1 MSEIDKN
8 DIDLYKKKE
17 EEYNQTLERIK
28 NKREEY
34 DKIYFNYDINSIIK
48 SVDNLKKR
56 SEEIKKN
63 IEQHE
68 KEKNKQFN

>member
-28 NKREEY
+28 KKREEY

-68 KEKNKQFN
+68 KDKNNQFN

>member
-1 MSEIDKN
+1 MSEMDKN

-34 DKIYFNYDINSIIK
+34 NKIYFNYDINSIIK

-68 KEKNKQFN
+68 KDKNNQFN